1 MKAELLKFVQDPNL
15 VKSLKDAQDIIVEL
29 IPYMD
34 EDIEEHEVL
43 QVLEDLVLVRSSLKH
58 FKRDHEAGRKNY
70 SISNIVQY
78 TSVLKSL
85 KKTQDIIVEALAA
98 ISEDRDD
105 SDVTRILK
113 NINLIHA
120 ILTNIKKE
128 LKGGSK

>member
-85 KKTQDIIVEALAA
+85 KKTQDIIVETLAA

>member
-15 VKSLKDAQDIIVEL
+15 VKSLQDAQDIIVEL

-85 KKTQDIIVEALAA
+85 KKTQDIIVETLAA